1 MKDGHG
7 WTSAPRMTVG
17 SSPDRKEMGREKRRR
32 GGGVPY
38 GLWSGGKEGGAWSCM
53 EGSVPTVPMLEL
65 LLVAYTK
72 KKEKGERRKG
82 REKKKKKKK
91 KRKKWKKERNSNLE
105 ILGSKIKDN
114 FYNWSKN
121 YFSKKYA

>member
-17 SSPDRKEMGREKRRR
+17 SSPYRKEMGREKRSR
-32 GGGVPY
+32 GGS
-38 GLWSGGKEGGAWSCM
+38 LW
-53 EGSVPTVPMLEL
+53 TVEWRKGRGRLEL
-65 LLVAYTK
+65 HGGLSPYCPYARALLVVYTK

-82 REKKKKKKK
+82 REKKKK
-91 KRKKWKKERNSNLE
+91 RKKMEKERNSNLE

-121 YFSKKYA
+121 YFSKKICLITIK